1 MLREEHIRQAPLAAV
16 RRLARYV
23 GIDKWATAR
32 RLTLMDL
39 LIDMGIVVGYYR
51 RGMY

>member
-1 MLREEHIRQAPLAAV
+1 MLREAHIRQAPLKYV

-23 GIDKWATAR
+23 GIDNWSSLRK
-32 RLTLMDL
+32 LQIMDL
-39 LIDMGIVVGYYR
+39 LIETGIVMGYYR

>member
-1 MLREEHIRQAPLAAV
+1 MLREAHIRQASLKGV

-23 GIDKWATAR
+23 GIDKWASMR
-32 RLTLMDL
+32 KLQIMDA
-39 LIDMGIVVGYYR
+39 LIELGVVVGYYR